1 MFRRLPL
8 RLKGDSLFR
17 FVCLLFS
24 LSLFL
29 LIALLVFKLT
39 QGSWLSLTEFGFRF
53 FVGKVWDPVHRV
65 FGVLPLVYG
74 TAVSSLLALLLA
86 VPVSLG
92 TAIFL
97 NEFAPLKLR
106 QPMVQLIELIAAIP
120 SVILGFWGLLVL
132 APFLRNTVEPWLG
145 RHLGFLPLFQ
155 GPPLG
160 IGMLNAGLMLAL
172 MLLPIITALSREA
185 IRQVPVSL
193 REAMLALGATR
204 WEVIWNVVLPC
215 ARSGVIAAV
224 ILGLGRALGET
235 MVVAMVLGNRPQIK
249 ASLFAPA
256 ATLTSVPINEFA
268 EADYPLYTS
277 AIIEAGLVL
286 LILTLAINVLARL
299 LIWRTGIQGR
309 V

>member
-1 MFRRLPL
+1 MLRNSLL
-8 RLKGDSLFR
+8 RLKGDNLFY
-17 FVCLLFS
+17 FVCFTFS
-24 LSLFL
+24 LSFL
-29 LIALLVFKLT
+29 ALIFLLVFKLT
-39 QGSWLSLTEFGFRF
+39 QGSWLSIVHFRF
-53 FVGKVWDPVHRV
+53 SFLIGKVWDPVHRV
-65 FGVLPLVYG
+65 FGVLPLIYG
-74 TAVSSLLALLLA
+74 TAVSSFLALLLA

-97 NEFAPLKLR
+97 SEFAPVRLR
-106 QPMVQLIELIAAIP
+106 EPVTRLIELIAAIP

-145 RHLGFLPLFQ
+145 RHFGFLPLFQ

-185 IRQVPVSL
+185 VQQVPGHL
-193 REAMLALGATR
+193 KEAMLALGATR

-215 ARSGVIAAV
+215 ARSGIIAAV

-286 LILTLAINVLARL
+286 LIITLFINIFARF
-299 LIWRTGIQGR
+299 LIARAGTRGR